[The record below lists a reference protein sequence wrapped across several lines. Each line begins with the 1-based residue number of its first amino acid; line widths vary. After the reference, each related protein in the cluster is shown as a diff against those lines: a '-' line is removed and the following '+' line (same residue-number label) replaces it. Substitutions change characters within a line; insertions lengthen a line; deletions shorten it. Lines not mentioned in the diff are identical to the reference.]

1 MPITRAQSKAIDQYA
16 EQELGLPAIVL
27 MENAAIG
34 AADIAKGMLAAR
46 SEQGQ
51 PATKVAIVCGGGNN
65 GGDGYALAR
74 HLYAA
79 GLSVGVFAAVNPEDL
94 KGEAQIN
101 AIATSRCG
109 VAVVRCD
116 TPEALAEC
124 LPVWAGADLIV
135 DALLG
140 VGFAGGEVRKPIA
153 NAIRA
158 IEAAK
163 AGATCLDVPA
173 GGCGKAGGCGCA
185 STQTLSPT
193 AARKGPWVLA
203 LDVPSGLDA
212 DSGVAEN
219 PTVKADAT
227 VTFVDAKVGMN
238 EPYAVSYVG
247 QLFVVGIGL
256 PVGVVGKAVK
266 G

>member
-1 MPITRAQSKAIDQYA
+1 MPITRAQSRAIDLYA
-16 EQELGLPAIVL
+16 ERELGLPSILL

-34 AADIAKGMLAAR
+34 AADICKGMLEAR
-46 SEQGQ
+46 GSQGQ

-79 GLSVGVFAAVNPEDL
+79 GLSVGVFAAVNPDDL
-94 KGEAQIN
+94 RGDARIN
-101 AIATSRCG
+101 AVAASRSG

-116 TPEALAEC
+116 TPETLAEC
-124 LPVWAGADLIV
+124 LPVWSAADLIV

-140 VGFAGGEVRKPIA
+140 TGFGGDEVRKPIA
-153 NAIRA
+153 DAIRA
-158 IEAAK
+158 IAAAQ

-185 STQTLSPT
+185 APTQTLSPT
-193 AARKGPWVLA
+193 ATRQKPWVLS

-212 DSGVAEN
+212 DTGLAAH

-227 VTFVDAKVGMN
+227 ATFVDVKTGMN
-238 EPYAVSYVG
+238 EPYAAPYVG
-247 QLFVVGIGL
+247 RVLVVGIGV
-256 PVGVVGKAVK
+256 PPGVVKRAIR
-266 G
+266 